1 MSPYQ
6 NHPKHNLLI
15 PPARIARAR
24 ISRIMRPCRPIW
36 NRSFSVSVGWMR
48 AMDRDE
54 RYSEERVYV
63 GWAKLYE
70 VGKEEMETEG
80 SGSLA

>member
-1 MSPYQ
+1 
-6 NHPKHNLLI
+6 
-15 PPARIARAR
+15 
-24 ISRIMRPCRPIW
+24 
-36 NRSFSVSVGWMR
+36 
-48 AMDRDE
+48 MDRDE

>member
-24 ISRIMRPCRPIW
+24 ISRIMRSCKPIGD
-36 NRSFSVSVGWMR
+36 RSSSVSVGCMR
-48 AMDRDE
+48 ATDRDV

-63 GWAKLYE
+63 GWTGLCGA
-70 VGKEEMETEG
+70 GKEETETEG